1 MAQDPMLHEKGEGH
15 KTSLR
20 CFIWGGAQ
28 DLSEMFHTSTEE
40 GVCNIFSMQ
49 ASHTVV
55 GEFSDLHLSEGYSTL
70 K

>member
-15 KTSLR
+15 KTSVR
-20 CFIWGGAQ
+20 CFIWGVAQ

-40 GVCNIFSMQ
+40 GVCSTVSMQ
-49 ASHTVV
+49 ASHTAI
-55 GEFSDLHLSEGYSTL
+55 GEFGGLHLCEGYSTL